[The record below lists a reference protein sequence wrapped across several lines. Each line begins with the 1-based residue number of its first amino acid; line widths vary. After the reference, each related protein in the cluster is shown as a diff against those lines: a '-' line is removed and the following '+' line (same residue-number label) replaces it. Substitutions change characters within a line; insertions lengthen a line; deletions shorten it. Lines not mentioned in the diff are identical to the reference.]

1 MKKIKKAALHNL
13 GCKVNAYETDA
24 MQQLLEENGYEIV
37 PFGPGADVYIINT
50 CTVTNIADRKS
61 RQMLHKAKKM
71 NPDAI
76 VAAVGCY
83 AQTAEQR
90 GELDECVDIIVGNN
104 RKKDIVALLEEY
116 QKGKN
121 QTGYIDINQKGLE
134 YEALHINK
142 TGKHTRA
149 YVKVQD
155 GCNQFCSYCI
165 IPYARGRVR
174 SRKIDDVVE
183 EMKQLAQ
190 NGYREIVI
198 TGIHVSSYGTD
209 FEKKENLLTL
219 LKKVHDIQPV
229 SRIRLSSLEP
239 RIITPEFVREL
250 CTLEKVC
257 PHFHLSLQSGCDE
270 TLRRMNRR
278 YTTKEYAKACEL
290 LRSYYTHPAVTTD
303 VITGFPGETKEEFL
317 KTVRFVGDMQFYE
330 THIFK
335 YSKRQ
340 GTKAAVMPNQVTEE
354 VKSHRSSVLLELN
367 KRNSRKFREYYI
379 GKQVEALMEEAV
391 TIEGEVYQTGHTR
404 EYVKVA
410 QKESK
415 NLSNTVIT
423 RKISKFLTDDLLLFG
438 N

>member
-1 MKKIKKAALHNL
+1 
-13 GCKVNAYETDA
+13 
-24 MQQLLEENGYEIV
+24 
-37 PFGPGADVYIINT
+37 
-50 CTVTNIADRKS
+50 
-61 RQMLHKAKKM
+61 
-71 NPDAI
+71 
-76 VAAVGCY
+76 
-83 AQTAEQR
+83 
-90 GELDECVDIIVGNN
+90 
-104 RKKDIVALLEEY
+104 
-116 QKGKN
+116 
-121 QTGYIDINQKGLE
+121 
-134 YEALHINK
+134 
-142 TGKHTRA
+142 
-149 YVKVQD
+149 
-155 GCNQFCSYCI
+155 
-165 IPYARGRVR
+165 
-174 SRKIDDVVE
+174 
-183 EMKQLAQ
+183 MKQLAQ

-209 FEKKENLLTL
+209 FEEKENLLTL

-317 KTVRFVGDMQFYE
+317 KTVRFVEDMQFYE